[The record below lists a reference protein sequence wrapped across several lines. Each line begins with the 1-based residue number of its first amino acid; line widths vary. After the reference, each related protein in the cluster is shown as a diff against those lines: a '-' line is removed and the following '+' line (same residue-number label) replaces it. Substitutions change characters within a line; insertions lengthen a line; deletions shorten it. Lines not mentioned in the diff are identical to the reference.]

1 METNLIF
8 IDYAPP
14 PKSTESASFARAD
27 FSALPEF
34 ATFQPANSR
43 HMDAGLLDSYSRT
56 ITGVVGQVAEAV
68 VHIQVQKPVPAQQ
81 NGRGRDGRKPD
92 RRPGQWG
99 ADGPAGGRA
108 DGREPNEPQ
117 LAPVSGSGFII
128 STDGFVV
135 TNNHVIENAK
145 DIRVSLADGRTVT
158 AELKGADP
166 STDIAVLKIDESGL
180 KALSFADSETL
191 QPGQIAIAIGNPL
204 GLQHTVTAGVVS
216 ALGRTLRASNG
227 RLIDDIIQTDA
238 SLNPGNSGGPLVNSL
253 GQVIGVNTATIL
265 SAQGLCFAVSSNLAA
280 FVAGKLIMEG
290 RVKRAYLGIAGQL
303 VNLTGRMIAA
313 NRLEKHTGVYVYE
326 VVPDQPAEPLA
337 APRSAPMMKTPDDRL
352 PQTSGQS
359 LDVER
364 GRAIFSGPTEARRRN
379 NAIHT
384 GDIIVSFNGRPVGTV
399 DELHK
404 QLNADVIGRSV
415 PLEVL
420 RNGHKTALTVIPGEM
435 Q

>member
-1 METNLIF
+1 MENSYSF
-8 IDYAPP
+8 IDYAP
-14 PKSTESASFARAD
+14 R
-27 FSALPEF
+27 
-34 ATFQPANSR
+34 R
-43 HMDAGLLDSYSRT
+43 DAELLDSYSRT

-68 VHIQVQKPVPAQQ
+68 VHIQVQKPADP
-81 NGRGRDGRKPD
+81 GRGRMR
-92 RRPGQWG
+92 QQEQ
-99 ADGPAGGRA
+99 ALVPA
-108 DGREPNEPQ
+108 
-117 LAPVSGSGFII
+117 SGSGFII

-135 TNNHVIENAK
+135 TNNHVIEGARE
-145 DIRVSLADGRTVT
+145 IRVSLADGRMVN

-166 STDIAVLKIDESGL
+166 STDIAVLKIDVAGL
-180 KALSFADSETL
+180 KSLSFADSEVL

-253 GQVIGVNTATIL
+253 GQVIGVNTATIA

-313 NRLEKHTGVYVYE
+313 NRLDRSTGVYVYE
-326 VVPDQPAEPLA
+326 VVPDQP
-337 APRSAPMMKTPDDRL
+337 
-352 PQTSGQS
+352 
-359 LDVER
+359 VY
-364 GRAIFSGPTEARRRN
+364 N
-379 NAIHT
+379 NEIRQ
-384 GDIIVSFNGRPVGTV
+384 GDIIVAFNGRSVATV

-404 QLNADVIGRSV
+404 QLNADVINRPVEMG
-415 PLEVL
+415 VL
-420 RNGHKTALTVIPGEM
+420 RNGRKTTLNVKPGEM
-435 Q
+435 R

>member
-1 METNLIF
+1 MEAIHTLIS
-8 IDYAPP
+8 YAPHRD
-14 PKSTESASFARAD
+14 E
-27 FSALPEF
+27 E
-34 ATFQPANSR
+34 
-43 HMDAGLLDSYSRT
+43 LLDSYSRT

-68 VHIQVQKPVPAQQ
+68 VHIQVQKPVEDRRGPE
-81 NGRGRDGRKPD
+81 GRRPDG
-92 RRPGQWG
+92 RPGQRG
-99 ADGPAGGRA
+99 GNGPAGG
-108 DGREPNEPQ
+108 EPQ
-117 LAPVSGSGFII
+117 LAPASGSGFII

-135 TNNHVIENAK
+135 TNNHVIENAR
-145 DIRVSLADGRTVT
+145 DIRVSLADGRTVN

-180 KALSFADSETL
+180 KALAFADSETL

-313 NRLEKHTGVYVYE
+313 NKLEKQTGVYVYE
-326 VVPDQPAEPLA
+326 VVPDQPAEPRE
-337 APRSAPMMKTPDDRL
+337 APSSAPLTGTSASGR

-359 LDVER
+359 SDADR
-364 GRAIFSGPTEARRRN
+364 GRGTFYGQAGAGRRN

-384 GDIIVSFNGRPVGTV
+384 GDIIVSFNGRSVGTV
-399 DELHK
+399 DELHQ
-404 QLNADVIGRSV
+404 QLNAGVIGRSV

-420 RNGHKTALTVIPGEM
+420 RNGHKTALTVVPGEM